1 MCQDGKLFVLQS
13 QCLLHL
19 ISGMLKLFQALL
31 FGKIVCLDCWQLFFN
46 ITNLERLIKFWTWLQ
61 ECLDTYVILQRDPA
75 KKLPKIYRVGN
86 QYLNLIFEILDLI
99 SNIILSRKI
108 YKLILHCFD
117 FNSYICVCDGRFLL
131 IILRYFSKNA
141 WVRFPTPIEFKVFK

>member
-31 FGKIVCLDCWQLFFN
+31 LGKIVCLDCWQLFFN

-86 QYLNLIFEILDLI
+86 QYLNLIFEILVFILQ
-99 SNIILSRKI
+99 IIFHEFTFYYFFKFIHMKCMWDGLRV
-108 YKLILHCFD
+108 
-117 FNSYICVCDGRFLL
+117 FNF
-131 IILRYFSKNA
+131 
-141 WVRFPTPIEFKVFK
+141 